1 MATSG
6 SFDTTHRVSGSYN
19 TYAHFDWHQ
28 TGQSTANNTT
38 SIDWTFSGRTASSH
52 QYIYVYGASVTVDGS
67 TKSGWSGNMY
77 NGTQMLSGSK
87 TITHNSDGTK
97 TFGASGYI
105 TQYSSSANYSG
116 SGSWTLNTIP
126 RKATL
131 KTYPDFNDE
140 GNPTITY
147 ENKAGTSVSSLQACI
162 SLTGSADDIA
172 YRDVSKTGTSY
183 TFNLTQAERNVL
195 LNATKTSKTRKV
207 YFYLRTIIGG
217 NTFYDSKEVTFS
229 VVNANPTFSNFTY
242 ADTNST
248 TTAITG
254 NNQYIIQGKS
264 TLRATIASANKATAN
279 KNATMV
285 QYDFAIADYASIE
298 AYATSD
304 INKDIGVINA
314 SVDQTL
320 KVVARDSR
328 DNTTTVQ
335 KNVHIVPY
343 ASPSIIATATRQ
355 SNFESNTTIHIGGA
369 MSLLSVA
376 GVTKNAVDAS
386 NGIKWRYKESTSSTW
401 GSWTNVASTTSAD
414 GTVSVTDFVRT
425 FDNKKAWDLQ
435 FSITDKLETKTIN
448 VSLGQGQPQFF
459 IGADGRVS
467 VGGLPSRAIANNE
480 LGQFE
485 VFGNIYGKEG
495 RYDANTAVSPDTT
508 EQWAKQFGNGH
519 FFIKYSE
526 NNKFASQPSQW
537 GILEVWIDNTDVRQI
552 WHQLPSGNIWTRCG
566 NANGWST
573 TRWHI
578 VETRESGSQGGLWS
592 SFYFDKIVSD
602 TDVVVYTK
610 KGTELTLRRGNGG
623 VVLYCKAGA
632 RNINIARCSWAQSYS
647 PSINGNYGV
656 HGLKPSS
663 KIYTRFLGALVNNG
677 SAGVGE
683 YASTAENFTPGY
695 GDLAS
700 TVGGSSTRSASYCS
714 MTMMR
719 IKKSTKWEI
728 QGNVS
733 SDGVATS
740 MDFDAHITVP
750 DLNYIPGTYQRGAT
764 DNNTKNSW
772 CLFEVFEP

>member
-6 SFDTTHRVSGSYN
+6 SFDTTHRISGSYN
-19 TYAHFDWHQ
+19 TYAHFAWSQ

-38 SIDWTFSGRTASSH
+38 SIDWTFSGRTAS
-52 QYIYVYGASVTVDGS
+52 QYQYVYVYGASVTVDGS

-87 TITHNSDGTK
+87 TITHTSDGTK
-97 TFGASGYI
+97 TFSASGYV
-105 TQYSSSANYSG
+105 TQYSSNSNYSG
-116 SGSWTLNTIP
+116 SGSWTLTTIP

-140 GNPTITY
+140 DNPTITY
-147 ENKAGTSVSSLQACI
+147 ENKAGTSVSTLQACI

-172 YRDVSKTGTSY
+172 YRDINKTGTSY

-207 YFYLRTIIGG
+207 SFFIKTVIGG

-279 KNATMV
+279 KSATMV
-285 QYDFAIADYASIE
+285 QYDFAIAGYAGIE

-314 SVDQTL
+314 SVDQAL
-320 KVVARDSR
+320 QVVARDSR

-335 KNVHIVPY
+335 KTVYMVPY

-355 SNFESNTTIHIGGA
+355 ANFESNTTIHISGA

-376 GVTKNAVDAS
+376 GVTKNAVNAS

-448 VSLGQGQPQFF
+448 VSVGQGQPQFF
-459 IGADGRVS
+459 IGSDGRVA
-467 VGGLPSRAIANNE
+467 VGGLPSLAKTLSANGGQLEIIGSMYGTLCNYDTRDTNE
-480 LGQFE
+480 LPSYYLGIRRGITNEFKRIDVIDNPFTSGTFCNLITVAQWHNESGGLPMQIAISGSDIAVRKATSTTVWGNWEKIKRHIDGEDWQFLGKAVNTSTVTNGMVLSVAIPSEYQNCSLRVLVKYELSADGWVDLRSYNSSGTLLQHTINSINSVSGTATNQGLVTANYILNTESVSKAYICANMQATSFKLSASPNFRSWVGQ
-485 VFGNIYGKEG
+485 
-495 RYDANTAVSPDTT
+495 S
-508 EQWAKQFGNGH
+508 GNG
-519 FFIKYSE
+519 Y
-526 NNKFASQPSQW
+526 
-537 GILEVWIDNTDVRQI
+537 QI
-552 WHQLPSGNIWTRCG
+552 
-566 NANGWST
+566 
-573 TRWHI
+573 
-578 VETRESGSQGGLWS
+578 
-592 SFYFDKIVSD
+592 
-602 TDVVVYTK
+602 
-610 KGTELTLRRGNGG
+610 
-623 VVLYCKAGA
+623 
-632 RNINIARCSWAQSYS
+632 RNIS
-647 PSINGNYGV
+647 
-656 HGLKPSS
+656 
-663 KIYTRFLGALVNNG
+663 ALQKN
-677 SAGVGE
+677 A
-683 YASTAENFTPGY
+683 
-695 GDLAS
+695 
-700 TVGGSSTRSASYCS
+700 
-714 MTMMR
+714 
-719 IKKSTKWEI
+719 
-728 QGNVS
+728 
-733 SDGVATS
+733 DGVASLRLYTG
-740 MDFDAHITVP
+740 
-750 DLNYIPGTYQRGAT
+750 GTAESLCVMKVWGML
-764 DNNTKNSW
+764 D
-772 CLFEVFEP
+772 

>member
-19 TYAHFDWHQ
+19 TYAHFDWWQ

-87 TITHNSDGTK
+87 TIWHNSDGTK

-126 RKATL
+126 RKATI
-131 KTYPDFNDE
+131 KSAPNFNDE
-140 GNPTITY
+140 DNPTITY

-172 YRDVSKTGTSY
+172 YRDINKTGTSY

-207 YFYLRTIIGG
+207 SFFIKTVIGG
-217 NTFYDSKEVTFS
+217 NTFYDSREVTFS

-264 TLRATIASANKATAN
+264 TLRATIASANKATAK

-285 QYDFAIADYASIE
+285 QYDFAIAGYAGIE
-298 AYATSD
+298 AYTTSD

-314 SVDQTL
+314 SVDQAL
-320 KVVARDSR
+320 QVVARDSR

-335 KNVHIVPY
+335 KKVYVIPY

-459 IGADGRVS
+459 IGADGRTS
-467 VGGLPSRAIANNE
+467 VGGVPQIAIPTGK
-480 LGQFE
+480 LGQ
-485 VFGNIYGKEG
+485 
-495 RYDANTAVSPDTT
+495 
-508 EQWAKQFGNGH
+508 
-519 FFIKYSE
+519 
-526 NNKFASQPSQW
+526 
-537 GILEVWIDNTDVRQI
+537 LEVN
-552 WHQLPSGNIWTRCG
+552 G
-566 NANGWST
+566 NAYANGNRLAELPIT
-573 TRWHI
+573 KDMLG
-578 VETRESGSQGGLWS
+578 SGSVTS
-592 SFYFDKIVSD
+592 DKVDWTTLKTGTPTEVGSD
-602 TDVVVYTK
+602 IASRTITANSVGFMV
-610 KGTELTLRRGNGG
+610 
-623 VVLYCKAGA
+623 
-632 RNINIARCSWAQSYS
+632 INIACAFEQYCEVYL
-647 PSINGNYGV
+647 NGT
-656 HGLKPSS
+656 S
-663 KIYTRFLGALVNNG
+663 LG
-677 SAGVGE
+677 
-683 YASTAENFTPGY
+683 
-695 GDLAS
+695 
-700 TVGGSSTRSASYCS
+700 
-714 MTMMR
+714 
-719 IKKSTKWEI
+719 K
-728 QGNVS
+728 VS
-733 SDGVATS
+733 SGGTTTFAWSQTTLFVAKGDVVRITTSDNGGNAQITGV
-740 MDFDAHITVP
+740 FFVP
-750 DLNYIPGTYQRGAT
+750 I
-764 DNNTKNSW
+764 S
-772 CLFEVFEP
+772 

>member
-19 TYAHFDWHQ
+19 TYAHFDWWQ

-87 TITHNSDGTK
+87 TIWHNSDGTK
-97 TFGASGYI
+97 SFGASGYI

-126 RKATL
+126 RKATI
-131 KTYPDFNDE
+131 KSAPNFNDE
-140 GNPTITY
+140 DNPTINY

-172 YRDVSKTGTSY
+172 YRDVNKTGTSY

-207 YFYLRTIIGG
+207 SFFIKTVIGG
-217 NTFYDSKEVTFS
+217 NTFYDSREVTFS

-264 TLRATIASANKATAN
+264 TLRATIASANKATAK

-285 QYDFAIADYASIE
+285 QYDFAIADYAGIE
-298 AYATSD
+298 AYTTSN

-335 KNVHIVPY
+335 KNVYIVPY

-414 GTVSVTDFVRT
+414 GTVSVSDFVRT

-435 FSITDKLETKTIN
+435 FSITDKLGTKTIN

-459 IGADGRVS
+459 IGSDGRSS
-467 VGGLPSRAIANNE
+467 VGGLPSVA
-480 LGQFE
+480 
-485 VFGNIYGKEG
+485 
-495 RYDANTAVSPDTT
+495 
-508 EQWAKQFGNGH
+508 
-519 FFIKYSE
+519 
-526 NNKFASQPSQW
+526 
-537 GILEVWIDNTDVRQI
+537 
-552 WHQLPSGNIWTRCG
+552 LPSGNTGQLEVYGDIYSKGKKLMTLDMVYPVGSIFMSMNHSTPEQVSTALGGGTWEAWGAGRVPVGVNPNDSDFKVPNKTG
-566 NANGWST
+566 GAKTVTLKVDQMPEHAHEIKGEAGGQGSLSSWS
-573 TRWHI
+573 RMDEW
-578 VETRESGSQGGLWS
+578 
-592 SFYFDKIVSD
+592 
-602 TDVVVYTK
+602 
-610 KGTELTLRRGNGG
+610 
-623 VVLYCKAGA
+623 C
-632 RNINIARCSWAQSYS
+632 
-647 PSINGNYGV
+647 PNYGWNSWTEPR
-656 HGLKPSS
+656 GGGKPH
-663 KIYTRFLGALVNNG
+663 
-677 SAGVGE
+677 
-683 YASTAENFTPGY
+683 ENMPPF
-695 GDLAS
+695 
-700 TVGGSSTRSASYCS
+700 
-714 MTMMR
+714 
-719 IKKSTKWEI
+719 
-728 QGNVS
+728 
-733 SDGVATS
+733 
-740 MDFDAHITVP
+740 ITV
-750 DLNYIPGTYQRGAT
+750 YMWKRTA
-764 DNNTKNSW
+764 
-772 CLFEVFEP
+772 

>member
-19 TYAHFDWHQ
+19 TYAHFDWWQ

-126 RKATL
+126 RKATI
-131 KTYPDFNDE
+131 KSAPNFNDE

-172 YRDVSKTGTSY
+172 YRDVNKTGTSY

-207 YFYLRTIIGG
+207 HFYLRTIIGG
-217 NTFYDSKEVTFS
+217 NTFYDSREVTFS

-285 QYDFAIADYASIE
+285 QYDFSIAGYAGTE
-298 AYATSD
+298 AYTTSN

-320 KVVARDSR
+320 QVVARDSR
-328 DNTTTVQ
+328 DNTTNVK
-335 KNVHIVPY
+335 KNVYMVPY

-414 GTVSVTDFVRT
+414 GTVSVADFVRT

-459 IGADGRVS
+459 IGSDGRSS
-467 VGGLPSRAIANNE
+467 VGGLPSIA
-480 LGQFE
+480 
-485 VFGNIYGKEG
+485 
-495 RYDANTAVSPDTT
+495 
-508 EQWAKQFGNGH
+508 
-519 FFIKYSE
+519 
-526 NNKFASQPSQW
+526 
-537 GILEVWIDNTDVRQI
+537 
-552 WHQLPSGNIWTRCG
+552 LPSGNTGQLEVYGDVYAKNLRSAG
-566 NANGWST
+566 NAWANGNRLAELPITKDMLGSKSVTEDKMDWGTFKCGFVSSPTSTVINANSRIRFAQITLSKGKYALIATASYWANTNGRRCLYISFEST
-573 TRWHI
+573 TGGTI
-578 VETRESGSQGGLWS
+578 NSTLNGAYGTSASG
-592 SFYFDKIVSD
+592 DTIEVSN
-602 TDVVVYTK
+602 T
-610 KGTELTLRRGNGG
+610 
-623 VVLYCKAGA
+623 
-632 RNINIARCSWAQSYS
+632 
-647 PSINGNYGV
+647 
-656 HGLKPSS
+656 
-663 KIYTRFLGALVNNG
+663 ALVNITGTQATVSVYANSLDFSG
-677 SAGVGE
+677 TFHQWGAPSLLYFRVG
-683 YASTAENFTPGY
+683 
-695 GDLAS
+695 
-700 TVGGSSTRSASYCS
+700 
-714 MTMMR
+714 
-719 IKKSTKWEI
+719 
-728 QGNVS
+728 
-733 SDGVATS
+733 
-740 MDFDAHITVP
+740 
-750 DLNYIPGTYQRGAT
+750 
-764 DNNTKNSW
+764 
-772 CLFEVFEP
+772 

>member
-19 TYAHFDWHQ
+19 TYAHFDWWQ

-87 TITHNSDGTK
+87 TIWHNSDGTK

-172 YRDVSKTGTSY
+172 YRDVNKTGTSY

-195 LNATKTSKTRKV
+195 LNATTTSKTRKV

-242 ADTNST
+242 ADTDST

-285 QYDFAIADYASIE
+285 QYDFAIAGYAGIE
-298 AYATSD
+298 AYTTSD

-401 GSWTNVASTTSAD
+401 GSWTNVANTTSAD
-414 GTVSVTDFVRT
+414 GTVSVSDFVRT

-459 IGADGRVS
+459 IGSDGRSS
-467 VGGLPSRAIANNE
+467 VGGLPSVALPSSNTGQLEVYGDVYAKNLRSAGNAWANGNRLAELPITKDMLGSKSVTSDKIDWATMSYVSSVGASKNTQVYQNPTTLNEVTIPQTGVYFVTATIDPNTLNYE
-480 LGQFE
+480 LGNAS
-485 VFGNIYGKEG
+485 VFIALN
-495 RYDANTAVSPDTT
+495 S
-508 EQWAKQFGNGH
+508 NG
-519 FFIKYSE
+519 I
-526 NNKFASQPSQW
+526 
-537 GILEVWIDNTDVRQI
+537 T
-552 WHQLPSGNIWTRCG
+552 
-566 NANGWST
+566 
-573 TRWHI
+573 
-578 VETRESGSQGGLWS
+578 GSQVYFNRVSGQWFFGGCS
-592 SFYFDKIVSD
+592 VSAIISCNKGDKVQ
-602 TDVVVYTK
+602 
-610 KGTELTLRRGNGG
+610 LRGF
-623 VVLYCKAGA
+623 CE
-632 RNINIARCSWAQSYS
+632 RNHWE
-647 PSINGNYGV
+647 
-656 HGLKPSS
+656 
-663 KIYTRFLGALVNNG
+663 
-677 SAGVGE
+677 VGDRRRLD
-683 YASTAENFTPGY
+683 AF
-695 GDLAS
+695 
-700 TVGGSSTRSASYCS
+700 
-714 MTMMR
+714 R
-719 IKKSTKWEI
+719 I
-728 QGNVS
+728 G
-733 SDGVATS
+733 
-740 MDFDAHITVP
+740 
-750 DLNYIPGTYQRGAT
+750 
-764 DNNTKNSW
+764 
-772 CLFEVFEP
+772 

>member
-6 SFDTTHRVSGSYN
+6 SFDTTHRIAGSYN
-19 TYAHFDWHQ
+19 TYAHFDWWQ

-38 SIDWTFSGRTASSH
+38 SIDWTFSGRTASSR

-87 TITHNSDGTK
+87 TIWHNSDGTK
-97 TFGASGYI
+97 SFGASGYI

-140 GNPTITY
+140 DNPTITY
-147 ENKAGTSVSSLQACI
+147 ENKAGTSVSTLQACI

-172 YRDVSKTGTSY
+172 YRDISKTGTSY

-195 LNATKTSKTRKV
+195 LNATTTSNTRKV
-207 YFYLRTIIGG
+207 IFYIKTVIGS
-217 NTFYDSKEVTFS
+217 NTFYDTKEVTFS

-242 ADTNST
+242 SDTNST

-285 QYDFAIADYASIE
+285 QYDFAIAGYAGTE
-298 AYATSD
+298 AYTTSD

-314 SVDQTL
+314 SVDQAL
-320 KVVARDSR
+320 QVVARDSR

-335 KNVHIVPY
+335 KNVYMVPY

-355 SNFESNTTIHIGGA
+355 ANFESNTTIHISGA

-376 GVTKNAVDAS
+376 GVTKNAVNAS

-414 GTVSVTDFVRT
+414 GTVSVADFVRT

-459 IGADGRVS
+459 IGSDGRSS
-467 VGGLPSRAIANNE
+467 VGGLPSIALPSSNTGQLEVYGDVYAKNLRSTGNAYANGNRLAEIPINDADVNWTGVEHTFVKTYDTTIPANTSMDYDIPIDLETYRHQVIEMSYEPNSGGSEWHIATALNN
-480 LGQFE
+480 
-485 VFGNIYGKEG
+485 NK
-495 RYDANTAVSPDTT
+495 TAVSTT
-508 EQWAKQFGNGH
+508 QYGTEIENGSGRFVYRTGTQVIAWGFYVYGSIAVKIDLFRANEGNWLVYHAKGFGGQ
-519 FFIKYSE
+519 S
-526 NNKFASQPSQW
+526 SS
-537 GILEVWIDNTDVRQI
+537 
-552 WHQLPSGNIWTRCG
+552 
-566 NANGWST
+566 ANGARVQDFQGRIEGSSEIVKYI
-573 TRWHI
+573 RLPVRNSQAGGHI
-578 VETRESGSQGGLWS
+578 V
-592 SFYFDKIVSD
+592 
-602 TDVVVYTK
+602 VYGMK
-610 KGTELTLRRGNGG
+610 
-623 VVLYCKAGA
+623 
-632 RNINIARCSWAQSYS
+632 
-647 PSINGNYGV
+647 
-656 HGLKPSS
+656 
-663 KIYTRFLGALVNNG
+663 
-677 SAGVGE
+677 
-683 YASTAENFTPGY
+683 
-695 GDLAS
+695 
-700 TVGGSSTRSASYCS
+700 
-714 MTMMR
+714 
-719 IKKSTKWEI
+719 
-728 QGNVS
+728 
-733 SDGVATS
+733 
-740 MDFDAHITVP
+740 
-750 DLNYIPGTYQRGAT
+750 
-764 DNNTKNSW
+764 
-772 CLFEVFEP
+772 

>member
-19 TYAHFDWHQ
+19 TYAHFDWWQ

-207 YFYLRTIIGG
+207 NFFLRTIIGG

-285 QYDFAIADYASIE
+285 QYDFAIADYAGIE
-298 AYATSD
+298 AYTTSN

-335 KNVHIVPY
+335 KNVNIVPY

-459 IGADGRVS
+459 IGSDGRSS
-467 VGGLPSRAIANNE
+467 VGGLPSVALPSSNTGQLEVYGDVYAKNLRSAGNAYANGNRLAELPITKDMLGSKSVTSDKIDWESLMKSGEWVLVDSASLSSDTSGTTFLRVIVPTEFRGANVEYRLAIGAE
-480 LGQFE
+480 FL
-485 VFGNIYGKEG
+485 
-495 RYDANTAVSPDTT
+495 
-508 EQWAKQFGNGH
+508 
-519 FFIKYSE
+519 
-526 NNKFASQPSQW
+526 ASQFPSYPYLNCRKSD
-537 GILEVWIDNTDVRQI
+537 G
-552 WHQLPSGNIWTRCG
+552 
-566 NANGWST
+566 GWE
-573 TRWHI
+573 HN
-578 VETRESGSQGGLWS
+578 
-592 SFYFDKIVSD
+592 DKD
-602 TDVVVYTK
+602 F
-610 KGTELTLRRGNGG
+610 
-623 VVLYCKAGA
+623 
-632 RNINIARCSWAQSYS
+632 SYMR
-647 PSINGNYGV
+647 
-656 HGLKPSS
+656 
-663 KIYTRFLGALVNNG
+663 T
-677 SAGVGE
+677 AGVGNNAIGI
-683 YASTAENFTPGY
+683 YTATKVNPLAFEWVITTNNCSCEAEVIVGRAGTGNFWNATGR
-695 GDLAS
+695 A
-700 TVGGSSTRSASYCS
+700 GGF
-714 MTMMR
+714 
-719 IKKSTKWEI
+719 
-728 QGNVS
+728 
-733 SDGVATS
+733 SDGGASSVSLAARTQWANS
-740 MDFDAHITVP
+740 ISAFRIECGRTITLLKDSHMSLWARKTNV
-750 DLNYIPGTYQRGAT
+750 
-764 DNNTKNSW
+764 KH
-772 CLFEVFEP
+772 

>member
-19 TYAHFDWHQ
+19 TYAHFEWWQ

-131 KTYPDFNDE
+131 KTYPNFNDE
-140 GNPTITY
+140 DNPTITY

-172 YRDVSKTGTSY
+172 YRDVNKTGTSY

-195 LNATKTSKTRKV
+195 LDATKTSKTRKV
-207 YFYLRTIIGG
+207 SFFLRTIIGG

-264 TLRATIASANKATAN
+264 TLRATITSANKATAN

-285 QYDFAIADYASIE
+285 QYDFAIAGYAGIE
-298 AYATSD
+298 AYTTSN
-304 INKDIGVINA
+304 INKDIGAINA

-320 KVVARDSR
+320 QVVARDSR
-328 DNTTTVQ
+328 DNTTTVK
-335 KNVHIVPY
+335 KNVYMVPY

-401 GSWTNVASTTSAD
+401 GSWTNVANTTSAD
-414 GTVSVTDFVRT
+414 GTVSVADFVRT

-459 IGADGRVS
+459 IGSDGRSS
-467 VGGLPSRAIANNE
+467 VGGLPSVALPSSNK
-480 LGQFE
+480 GQ
-485 VFGNIYGKEG
+485 
-495 RYDANTAVSPDTT
+495 
-508 EQWAKQFGNGH
+508 
-519 FFIKYSE
+519 
-526 NNKFASQPSQW
+526 
-537 GILEVWIDNTDVRQI
+537 LEVYGDIYSKGKKLMTLDMVYPVGSIFMSMN
-552 WHQLPSGNIWTRCG
+552 H
-566 NANGWST
+566 ST
-573 TRWHI
+573 PEQVSTAL
-578 VETRESGSQGGLWS
+578 GG
-592 SFYFDKIVSD
+592 
-602 TDVVVYTK
+602 
-610 KGTELTLRRGNGG
+610 GTWEAWG
-623 VVLYCKAGA
+623 AG
-632 RNINIARCSWAQSYS
+632 RV
-647 PSINGNYGV
+647 PV
-656 HGLKPSS
+656 
-663 KIYTRFLGALVNNG
+663 
-677 SAGVGE
+677 GVGE
-683 YASTAENFTPGY
+683 VEANSDNSYGVTNKGDWKAYANRMGGEAYHTLTVNEMPKHSHWIRSGWSEGSPGSDAYRYQFWGKENLGWHGGNLGTNETGNGARHNNLPPYVTVYMWKRTA
-695 GDLAS
+695 
-700 TVGGSSTRSASYCS
+700 
-714 MTMMR
+714 
-719 IKKSTKWEI
+719 
-728 QGNVS
+728 
-733 SDGVATS
+733 
-740 MDFDAHITVP
+740 
-750 DLNYIPGTYQRGAT
+750 
-764 DNNTKNSW
+764 
-772 CLFEVFEP
+772 

>member
-19 TYAHFDWHQ
+19 TYAHFDWWQ

-126 RKATL
+126 RKATI
-131 KTYPDFNDE
+131 KSAPNFNDE

-172 YRDVSKTGTSY
+172 YRDVNKTGTSY

-207 YFYLRTIIGG
+207 HFYLRTIIGG
-217 NTFYDSKEVTFS
+217 NTFYDSREVTFS

-285 QYDFAIADYASIE
+285 QYDFAIAGYAGTE
-298 AYATSD
+298 AYTTSN
-304 INKDIGVINA
+304 INKEIGVINA

-320 KVVARDSR
+320 QVVARDSR
-328 DNTTTVQ
+328 DNTTNVK
-335 KNVHIVPY
+335 KNVYMVPY

-401 GSWTNVASTTSAD
+401 GSWTNIASTTSAD
-414 GTVSVTDFVRT
+414 GTVSVADFVRT

-459 IGADGRVS
+459 VGSDGRSS
-467 VGGLPSRAIANNE
+467 VGGLPSIALPSSNTGQLEVYGDVYSKGKKLMTLDMVYPIGSIFMSMNHTTPE
-480 LGQFE
+480 QVATALGGGTWESWGAGRVPVGVDTGQTEFKTVGKTGGE
-485 VFGNIYGKEG
+485 KTHKLTVDEMPNHYHDVVYGKN
-495 RYDANTAVSPDTT
+495 DATT
-508 EQWAKQFGNGH
+508 GVTISCTG
-519 FFIKYSE
+519 
-526 NNKFASQPSQW
+526 
-537 GILEVWIDNTDVRQI
+537 
-552 WHQLPSGNIWTRCG
+552 SGNQVL
-566 NANGWST
+566 NLNGWAWDKNSNAPYGNNVYSKKT
-573 TRWHI
+573 
-578 VETRESGSQGGLWS
+578 GG
-592 SFYFDKIVSD
+592 
-602 TDVVVYTK
+602 
-610 KGTELTLRRGNGG
+610 G
-623 VVLYCKAGA
+623 KA
-632 RNINIARCSWAQSYS
+632 
-647 PSINGNYGV
+647 
-656 HGLKPSS
+656 H
-663 KIYTRFLGALVNNG
+663 NNLPP
-677 SAGVGE
+677 
-683 YASTAENFTPGY
+683 Y
-695 GDLAS
+695 
-700 TVGGSSTRSASYCS
+700 
-714 MTMMR
+714 
-719 IKKSTKWEI
+719 
-728 QGNVS
+728 
-733 SDGVATS
+733 
-740 MDFDAHITVP
+740 ITV
-750 DLNYIPGTYQRGAT
+750 YMWKRTA
-764 DNNTKNSW
+764 
-772 CLFEVFEP
+772 